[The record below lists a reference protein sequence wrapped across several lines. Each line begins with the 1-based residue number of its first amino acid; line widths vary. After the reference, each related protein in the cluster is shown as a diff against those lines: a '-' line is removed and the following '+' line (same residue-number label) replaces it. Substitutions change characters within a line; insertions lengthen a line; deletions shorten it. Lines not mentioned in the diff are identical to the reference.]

1 LQNAL
6 RTSAAGTAVSGIDGV
21 DVDDNSRNFTNN
33 VLPGRIGVQR
43 RPAPE
48 YRKHV
53 VVCRADDI
61 AIGILSSKIRD
72 DLVEA
77 NFARA

>member
-1 LQNAL
+1 
-6 RTSAAGTAVSGIDGV
+6 VSGNDGV
-21 DVDDNSRNFTNN
+21 DVDDDSRNFTNN
-33 VLPGRIGVQR
+33 VFPGRIGVQR
-43 RPAPE
+43 RPALE
-48 YRKHV
+48 YSKHV
-53 VVCRADDI
+53 VACRADDI